1 MKRALVEVFIP
12 TDCVLDWNLVFIIL
26 EMADLVQLTRR
37 SAYFYL
43 YNCPM
48 CPICDIL
55 QQEEKTS
62 DQ

>member
-12 TDCVLDWNLVFIIL
+12 TDCVLDWNIVFIIL

-43 YNCPM
+43 YTF

-55 QQEEKTS
+55 QLEEKTS
-62 DQ
+62 DE